1 MKKNSG
7 GEGSSS
13 CERNRNK
20 KKIGLDRIWGTAVT
34 KAIDYVRGIYRD
46 LVRMAENQTSK
57 SGQYCFSL
65 LSISISIET
74 FSRST
79 LFVHLPESLFQRG
92 RRELALIWLSCRFV
106 QFELIKWNCL
116 GIFSEC
122 SSPNWEWMR
131 AEGVAIGRR
140 MGQNEGEIKKKVLI
154 FYVIARINK

>member
-13 CERNRNK
+13 YERNRNK

-92 RRELALIWLSCRFV
+92 AQRVGPDLTLLQTCPV
-106 QFELIKWNCL
+106 
-116 GIFSEC
+116 
-122 SSPNWEWMR
+122 
-131 AEGVAIGRR
+131 
-140 MGQNEGEIKKKVLI
+140 
-154 FYVIARINK
+154 